1 MFKNISRALCVL
13 TVMTAAACTSDAPT
27 APLTFV
33 GPANL
38 VVTDIRVGD
47 GAAVA
52 AGQTATVHYAVW
64 LYDPNGA
71 EQKGVLIQNSRQ
83 SGTGQPLAVS
93 LVQGQVIQGWVE
105 GVPGMRIGGT
115 RRLVIPPTLAY
126 GAAGNANI
134 PGNAWLV
141 FDIDL
146 IGIS

>member
-1 MFKNISRALCVL
+1 MLKNISRALCLLV
-13 TVMTAAACTSDAPT
+13 VMLGAACTDNPS

-38 VVTDIRVGD
+38 VSTDLKVGD

-52 AGQTATVHYAVW
+52 SGQTATVHYILW
-64 LYDPNGA
+64 LYDPYGP
-71 EQKGVLIQNSRQ
+71 EQKGALIQNSRQ
-83 SGTGQPLAVS
+83 SGTGQPLAVV
-93 LVQGQVIQGWVE
+93 LQQGQVIQGWVE

-115 RRLVIPPTLAY
+115 RRLVIPPSLAY
-126 GAAGNANI
+126 GAAGNINI

-146 IGIS
+146 LGVS

>member
-1 MFKNISRALCVL
+1 MLKNLSRVLCL
-13 TVMTAAACTSDAPT
+13 LAVMVAAGCTDSPS

-33 GPANL
+33 GPPNL

-52 AGQTATVHYAVW
+52 PGQSATVHYTLW
-64 LYDPNGA
+64 LYDPYGP
-71 EQKGVLIQNSRQ
+71 EQKGALIQNSRQ
-83 SGTGQPLAVS
+83 AGTGQPLTVS
-93 LVQGQVIQGWVE
+93 LQQGQIIQGWVD

-126 GAAGNANI
+126 GATGNVNI
-134 PGNAWLV
+134 PPNAWLI

-146 IGIS
+146 LAIN